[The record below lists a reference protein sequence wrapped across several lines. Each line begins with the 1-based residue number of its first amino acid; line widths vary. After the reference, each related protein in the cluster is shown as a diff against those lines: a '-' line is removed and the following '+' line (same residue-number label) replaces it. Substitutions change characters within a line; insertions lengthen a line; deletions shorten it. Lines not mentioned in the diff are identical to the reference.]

1 LSITPKIISKN
12 KKKCLQHDICLLGCR
27 NHPKLE
33 INEGV
38 GGGGAGR
45 GGLRNGY
52 QLNKQKKTHNNEG

>member
-12 KKKCLQHDICLLGCR
+12 KKKSLQHDIWLLGCR

-38 GGGGAGR
+38 GGR
-45 GGLRNGY
+45 GLRNGY
-52 QLNKQKKTHNNEG
+52 QLNNQKKTHNNEG